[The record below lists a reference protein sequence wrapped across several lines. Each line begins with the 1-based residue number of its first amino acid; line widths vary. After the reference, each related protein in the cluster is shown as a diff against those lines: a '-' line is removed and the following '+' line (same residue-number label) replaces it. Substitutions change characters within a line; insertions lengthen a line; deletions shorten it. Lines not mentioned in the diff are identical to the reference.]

1 MFDSMTIDIGNLCLS
16 LWGSIE
22 AVVVFIV
29 LWING
34 RCKISG
40 FAAQMMVAQPFRS
53 WPSSF

>member
-1 MFDSMTIDIGNLCLS
+1 MTIDIGNLCLS